1 MKLRKKNKEEFKMEN
16 LLKDTVIQLLG
27 IIIGG
32 CLAVAS
38 AYAGLLVARATQ
50 KIKLEIEKLND
61 ETQKKIL
68 DDTLDR
74 VDKLLQTNIIA
85 MENTVKKDMLA
96 SIADGK
102 IEKAELKTLA
112 DNVKNNVLKQLGDDS
127 VAVLNNSLGDVN
139 GYLEVK
145 IEEILA
151 QIKAQ

>member
-1 MKLRKKNKEEFKMEN
+1 MEN
-16 LLKDTVIQLLG
+16 LLQDTVIQLLG

-38 AYAGLLVARATQ
+38 AYAGLLVARTTQ
-50 KIKLEIEKLND
+50 KIKLEIERLND
-61 ETQKKIL
+61 ETQKRIL
-68 DDTLDR
+68 NDTLDR
-74 VDKLLQTNIIA
+74 VDNLLQTNIIA

-96 SIADGK
+96 AIEDGK
-102 IEKAELKTLA
+102 VEKAELKTLA
-112 DNVKNNVLKQLGDDS
+112 DNVKNNVLKQLGNDS
-127 VAVLNNSLGDVN
+127 LEVLNNSLGDVN

>member
-1 MKLRKKNKEEFKMEN
+1 MEN

-27 IIIGG
+27 VIIGG
-32 CLAVAS
+32 CLAIVT
-38 AYAGLLVARATQ
+38 AYAGLLIARATQ
-50 KIKLEIEKLND
+50 KIKLEIENLND
-61 ETQKKIL
+61 ETQKKIFN
-68 DDTLDR
+68 DALDR
-74 VDKLLQTNIIA
+74 VNSLLQTNIVA
-85 MENTVKKDMLA
+85 MENTVKKDMLD

-127 VAVLNNSLGDVN
+127 LAVLNDSLGDVN

>member
-1 MKLRKKNKEEFKMEN
+1 MEN

-27 IIIGG
+27 VIIGG
-32 CLAVAS
+32 CLAIAT
-38 AYAGLLVARATQ
+38 AYAGLLIARATQ

-61 ETQKKIL
+61 ETQKKIFNDAL
-68 DDTLDR
+68 NR
-74 VDKLLQTNIIA
+74 VDSLLQTNIVA

-112 DNVKNNVLKQLGDDS
+112 NNVKNNVLKQLGDDS
-127 VAVLNNSLGDVN
+127 LEVLNNSLGDVN

-151 QIKAQ
+151 QIKVQ

>member
-1 MKLRKKNKEEFKMEN
+1 MEN

-38 AYAGLLVARATQ
+38 AYGSLLIARATQ

-61 ETQKKIL
+61 ETQKKIFN
-68 DDTLDR
+68 DALDR
-74 VDKLLQTNIIA
+74 VDSLLQTNIVA

-102 IEKAELKTLA
+102 IEKDELKTLA
-112 DNVKNNVLKQLGDDS
+112 DNVKNNVLKQLSEDS
-127 VAVLNNSLGDVN
+127 LAVLNDSLGDVN

>member
-1 MKLRKKNKEEFKMEN
+1 MEN
-16 LLKDTVIQLLG
+16 LLKDTVVQLLG
-27 IIIGG
+27 VIIGG
-32 CLAVAS
+32 CLAIAT
-38 AYAGLLVARATQ
+38 AYAGLLIARATQ

-61 ETQKKIL
+61 ETQKKIFN
-68 DDTLDR
+68 DALDR
-74 VDKLLQTNIIA
+74 VDNLLQTNIVA

-127 VAVLNNSLGDVN
+127 LAVLNDSLGDVN

>member
-1 MKLRKKNKEEFKMEN
+1 MEN

-38 AYAGLLVARATQ
+38 AYGSLLIARATQ

-74 VDKLLQTNIIA
+74 VNNLLQTNIIA

-112 DNVKNNVLKQLGDDS
+112 DNVKNNVLKQLSEDS
-127 VAVLNNSLGDVN
+127 LAVLNDSLGDVN

>member
-1 MKLRKKNKEEFKMEN
+1 MEN
-16 LLKDTVIQLLG
+16 LLKDTVVQLLG
-27 IIIGG
+27 VIIGG
-32 CLAVAS
+32 CLAIAT
-38 AYAGLLVARATQ
+38 AYAGLLIARATQ
-50 KIKLEIEKLND
+50 KIKLEIENLND
-61 ETQKKIL
+61 ETQKKIFN
-68 DDTLDR
+68 DALDR
-74 VDKLLQTNIIA
+74 VDSLLQTNIVA

-127 VAVLNNSLGDVN
+127 LAVLNNSLGDVN

>member
-1 MKLRKKNKEEFKMEN
+1 MEN

-38 AYAGLLVARATQ
+38 VYAGLLIARATQ
-50 KIKLEIEKLND
+50 KIKLEIERLND

-68 DDTLDR
+68 NDTLDR
-74 VDKLLQTNIIA
+74 VDNLLQTNIIA

-96 SIADGK
+96 AIEDGK
-102 IEKAELKTLA
+102 VEKAELKTLA
-112 DNVKNNVLKQLGDDS
+112 DNVKNNVLKQLGNDS
-127 VAVLNNSLGDVN
+127 LEVLNNSLGDVN

>member
-1 MKLRKKNKEEFKMEN
+1 MEN

-61 ETQKKIL
+61 ETQKKIFN
-68 DDTLDR
+68 DALDR
-74 VDKLLQTNIIA
+74 VDSLLQTNIVA

-127 VAVLNNSLGDVN
+127 LAALNDSLGDVN

>member
-1 MKLRKKNKEEFKMEN
+1 MEN
-16 LLKDTVIQLLG
+16 LLKDTVVQLLG
-27 IIIGG
+27 VIIGG
-32 CLAVAS
+32 CLAIVT
-38 AYAGLLVARATQ
+38 AYAGLLIARATQ
-50 KIKLEIEKLND
+50 KIKLEIENLND
-61 ETQKKIL
+61 ETQKKIFN
-68 DDTLDR
+68 DALDR
-74 VDKLLQTNIIA
+74 VDSLLQTNIVA

-127 VAVLNNSLGDVN
+127 LAVLNDSLGDVN

>member
-1 MKLRKKNKEEFKMEN
+1 MEN

-27 IIIGG
+27 VIIGG
-32 CLAVAS
+32 CLAIAT
-38 AYAGLLVARATQ
+38 AYAGLLIARATQ

-61 ETQKKIL
+61 ETQKKIFN
-68 DDTLDR
+68 DALDR
-74 VDKLLQTNIIA
+74 VNSLLQTNIIA

-96 SIADGK
+96 TIADGK

-127 VAVLNNSLGDVN
+127 LAVLNNSLGDVN

>member
-1 MKLRKKNKEEFKMEN
+1 MEI
-16 LLKDTVIQLLG
+16 LLKDTVVQLLG
-27 IIIGG
+27 VIIGG
-32 CLAVAS
+32 CLAIAT
-38 AYAGLLVARATQ
+38 AYAGLLIARATQ

-61 ETQKKIL
+61 ETQKKIFN
-68 DDTLDR
+68 DALDR
-74 VDKLLQTNIIA
+74 VDSLLQTNIVA
-85 MENTVKKDMLA
+85 MENTVKKDMLT

-127 VAVLNNSLGDVN
+127 LAVLNDSLGDVN

-151 QIKAQ
+151 QIKA

>member
-1 MKLRKKNKEEFKMEN
+1 MEN
-16 LLKDTVIQLLG
+16 LLKDTVVQLLG
-27 IIIGG
+27 VIIGG
-32 CLAVAS
+32 CLAIVT
-38 AYAGLLVARATQ
+38 AYAGLLIARATQ

-61 ETQKKIL
+61 ETQKKIFN
-68 DDTLDR
+68 DALDR
-74 VDKLLQTNIIA
+74 VDSLLQTNIVA
-85 MENTVKKDMLA
+85 MENTVKKDMLV

-112 DNVKNNVLKQLGDDS
+112 NNVKNNVLKQLGDDS
-127 VAVLNNSLGDVN
+127 LAVLNNSLGDVN

>member
-1 MKLRKKNKEEFKMEN
+1 MEN

-32 CLAVAS
+32 GLAVAS
-38 AYAGLLVARATQ
+38 AYAGLLIARATQ
-50 KIKLEIEKLND
+50 KIKLEIERLND

-68 DDTLDR
+68 NDTLDR
-74 VDKLLQTNIIA
+74 VDSLLQTNIIA
-85 MENTVKKDMLA
+85 MENTVKKDILA
-96 SIADGK
+96 AIEDGK
-102 IEKAELKTLA
+102 VEKSELKTLA
-112 DNVKNNVLKQLGDDS
+112 NNVKNNVLKQLSDDS
-127 VAVLNNSLGDVN
+127 LEVLNDSLGDVN

>member
-1 MKLRKKNKEEFKMEN
+1 MEN
-16 LLKDTVIQLLG
+16 LLKDTIIQLLG

-32 CLAVAS
+32 GLAVAS
-38 AYAGLLVARATQ
+38 AYTGLLVARATQ

-68 DDTLDR
+68 NDTLDR
-74 VDKLLQTNIIA
+74 VDNLLQTNIIA
-85 MENTVKKDMLA
+85 MENTVKKDMLVA
-96 SIADGK
+96 IADGK
-102 IEKAELKTLA
+102 IEKTELKTLA

-127 VAVLNNSLGDVN
+127 LAVLNNSLGDVN

-151 QIKAQ
+151 QIKTQ

>member
-1 MKLRKKNKEEFKMEN
+1 MEN
-16 LLKDTVIQLLG
+16 LLKDTVVQLLG
-27 IIIGG
+27 VIIGG
-32 CLAVAS
+32 CLAIVT
-38 AYAGLLVARATQ
+38 AYAGLLIARATQ

-61 ETQKKIL
+61 ETQKKIFN
-68 DDTLDR
+68 DALDR
-74 VDKLLQTNIIA
+74 VDSLLQTNIVA
-85 MENTVKKDMLA
+85 MENTVKKDMLT

-127 VAVLNNSLGDVN
+127 LAVLNDSLGDVN

>member
-1 MKLRKKNKEEFKMEN
+1 MILKKKNKEEFKMEN
-16 LLKDTVIQLLG
+16 LLKDTIIQLLG

-32 CLAVAS
+32 CLAIAS
-38 AYAGLLVARATQ
+38 AYAGLLIARVTQ
-50 KIKLEIEKLND
+50 KIKLEIERLND

-74 VDKLLQTNIIA
+74 VNNLLQTNIIA
-85 MENTVKKDMLA
+85 MENTVKKDMLDA
-96 SIADGK
+96 IADGK

-112 DNVKNNVLKQLGDDS
+112 DNVKNNVLKQLGNDS
-127 VAVLNNSLGDVN
+127 LEVLNNSLGDVN

>member
-1 MKLRKKNKEEFKMEN
+1 MEN
-16 LLKDTVIQLLG
+16 LLKDTVVQLLG
-27 IIIGG
+27 VIIGG
-32 CLAVAS
+32 CLAIVT
-38 AYAGLLVARATQ
+38 AYAGLLIARATQ

-61 ETQKKIL
+61 ETQKKIFN
-68 DDTLDR
+68 DALDR
-74 VDKLLQTNIIA
+74 VDSLLQTNIVA

-112 DNVKNNVLKQLGDDS
+112 NNVKNNVLKQLGDDS
-127 VAVLNNSLGDVN
+127 LAVLNNSLGDVN

-145 IEEILA
+145 IEELLA

>member
-1 MKLRKKNKEEFKMEN
+1 MEN
-16 LLKDTVIQLLG
+16 LLKDTVVQLLG
-27 IIIGG
+27 VIIGG
-32 CLAVAS
+32 CLAIVT
-38 AYAGLLVARATQ
+38 AYAGLLIARATQ
-50 KIKLEIEKLND
+50 KIKLEIENLND
-61 ETQKKIL
+61 ETQKKIFN
-68 DDTLDR
+68 DALDR
-74 VDKLLQTNIIA
+74 VDSLLQTNIIA

-112 DNVKNNVLKQLGDDS
+112 NNVKNNVLKQLGDDS
-127 VAVLNNSLGDVN
+127 LEVLNNSLGDVN

>member
-1 MKLRKKNKEEFKMEN
+1 MILKKKSKEEFKMEN

-38 AYAGLLVARATQ
+38 AYCGLLVARATQ
-50 KIKLEIEKLND
+50 KIKLEIERLND
-61 ETQKKIL
+61 ETQKRIL
-68 DDTLDR
+68 NDTLDR
-74 VDKLLQTNIIA
+74 VDDLLQTNIIA
-85 MENTVKKDMLA
+85 MENTVKKDMLVA
-96 SIADGK
+96 IADGK
-102 IEKAELKTLA
+102 IEKDELKSLA
-112 DNVKNNVLKQLGDDS
+112 DNVKNNVLKQLGNDS
-127 VAVLNNSLGDVN
+127 LEVLNNSLGDVN

>member
-1 MKLRKKNKEEFKMEN
+1 MEN
-16 LLKDTVIQLLG
+16 LLKDTVVQLLG
-27 IIIGG
+27 VIIGG
-32 CLAVAS
+32 CLAIAT
-38 AYAGLLVARATQ
+38 AYAGLLIARATQ

-61 ETQKKIL
+61 ETQKKIFN
-68 DDTLDR
+68 DALDR
-74 VDKLLQTNIIA
+74 VDSLLQTNIVA

-112 DNVKNNVLKQLGDDS
+112 DNVKNNVLKQLGNDS
-127 VAVLNNSLGDVN
+127 LEVLNNSLGDVN

-145 IEEILA
+145 IEEIVA

>member
-1 MKLRKKNKEEFKMEN
+1 MEN
-16 LLKDTVIQLLG
+16 LLKDTVVQLLG
-27 IIIGG
+27 VIIGG
-32 CLAVAS
+32 CLAIAT
-38 AYAGLLVARATQ
+38 AYAGLLIARATQ

-61 ETQKKIL
+61 ETQKKIFN
-68 DDTLDR
+68 DALDR
-74 VDKLLQTNIIA
+74 VDSLLQTNIVA

-112 DNVKNNVLKQLGDDS
+112 DNVKNNVLKQLGNDS
-127 VAVLNNSLGDVN
+127 LAVLNDSLGDVN

>member
-1 MKLRKKNKEEFKMEN
+1 MEN
-16 LLKDTVIQLLG
+16 LLKDTVVQLLG
-27 IIIGG
+27 VIIGG
-32 CLAVAS
+32 CLAIAT
-38 AYAGLLVARATQ
+38 AYAGLLIARATQ

-61 ETQKKIL
+61 ETQKKIFN
-68 DDTLDR
+68 DALDR
-74 VDKLLQTNIIA
+74 VNSLLQTNIIA

-96 SIADGK
+96 TIADGK

-127 VAVLNNSLGDVN
+127 LAVLNNSLGDVN

>member
-1 MKLRKKNKEEFKMEN
+1 MEN

-38 AYAGLLVARATQ
+38 AYGSLLIARATQ
-50 KIKLEIEKLND
+50 KIKLEIERLND

-74 VDKLLQTNIIA
+74 VNNLLQTNIIA

-102 IEKAELKTLA
+102 IEKDELKTLA
-112 DNVKNNVLKQLGDDS
+112 DNVKNNVLKQLSEDS
-127 VAVLNNSLGDVN
+127 LAVLNDSLGDRS
-139 GYLEVK
+139 
-145 IEEILA
+145 
-151 QIKAQ
+151 

>member
-1 MKLRKKNKEEFKMEN
+1 MEN
-16 LLKDTVIQLLG
+16 LLKDTVVQLLG
-27 IIIGG
+27 VIIGG
-32 CLAVAS
+32 CLAIVT
-38 AYAGLLVARATQ
+38 AYAGLLIARATQ

-61 ETQKKIL
+61 ETQKKIFN
-68 DDTLDR
+68 DALDR
-74 VDKLLQTNIIA
+74 VDSLLQTNIVA

-102 IEKAELKTLA
+102 IEKTELKTLA

-127 VAVLNNSLGDVN
+127 LAVLNDSLGDVN

>member
-1 MKLRKKNKEEFKMEN
+1 MEN

-27 IIIGG
+27 VIIGG
-32 CLAVAS
+32 CLAIAT
-38 AYAGLLVARATQ
+38 AYAGLLIARATQ

-68 DDTLDR
+68 NDTLDR
-74 VDKLLQTNIIA
+74 VDSLLQTNIIA
-85 MENTVKKDMLA
+85 MENTVKKDMLDA
-96 SIADGK
+96 IADGK
-102 IEKAELKTLA
+102 IEKTELKTLA
-112 DNVKNNVLKQLGDDS
+112 DNVKNNVLKQLGNDS
-127 VAVLNNSLGDVN
+127 LAVLNDSLGDVN

>member
-1 MKLRKKNKEEFKMEN
+1 MEN

-27 IIIGG
+27 VIIGG
-32 CLAVAS
+32 CLAIAT
-38 AYAGLLVARATQ
+38 AYAGLLIARATQ

-61 ETQKKIL
+61 ETQKKIFN
-68 DDTLDR
+68 DALDR
-74 VDKLLQTNIIA
+74 VDSLLQTNIVA

-112 DNVKNNVLKQLGDDS
+112 NNVKNNVLKQLGDDS
-127 VAVLNNSLGDVN
+127 LEVLNNSLGDVN

>member
-1 MKLRKKNKEEFKMEN
+1 MEN

-27 IIIGG
+27 VIIGG
-32 CLAVAS
+32 CLAIAT
-38 AYAGLLVARATQ
+38 AYAGLLIARATQ

-61 ETQKKIL
+61 ETQKKIFN
-68 DDTLDR
+68 DALDR
-74 VDKLLQTNIIA
+74 VDSLLQTNIIA

-112 DNVKNNVLKQLGDDS
+112 NNVKNNVLKQLGDDS
-127 VAVLNNSLGDVN
+127 LEVLNNSLGDVN

>member
-1 MKLRKKNKEEFKMEN
+1 MEN

-27 IIIGG
+27 VIIGG
-32 CLAVAS
+32 CLAIAT
-38 AYAGLLVARATQ
+38 AYAGLLIARATQ

-61 ETQKKIL
+61 ETQKKIFN
-68 DDTLDR
+68 DALDR
-74 VDKLLQTNIIA
+74 IDSLLQTNIVA

-112 DNVKNNVLKQLGDDS
+112 NNVKNNVLKQLGDDS
-127 VAVLNNSLGDVN
+127 LEVLNNSLGDVN

>member
-1 MKLRKKNKEEFKMEN
+1 MEN

-38 AYAGLLVARATQ
+38 AYAGLLIARATQ

-61 ETQKKIL
+61 ETQKKIFN
-68 DDTLDR
+68 DALDR
-74 VDKLLQTNIIA
+74 VDSLLQTNIVA

-127 VAVLNNSLGDVN
+127 LAVLNNSLGDVN

>member
-1 MKLRKKNKEEFKMEN
+1 MEN
-16 LLKDTVIQLLG
+16 LLKDTVVQLLG
-27 IIIGG
+27 VIIGG
-32 CLAVAS
+32 CLAIVT
-38 AYAGLLVARATQ
+38 AYGGLLIARATQ
-50 KIKLEIEKLND
+50 KIKLEIENLND
-61 ETQKKIL
+61 ETQKKIFN
-68 DDTLDR
+68 DALDR
-74 VDKLLQTNIIA
+74 VDSLLQTNIVA

-127 VAVLNNSLGDVN
+127 LAVLNNSLGDVN

>member
-1 MKLRKKNKEEFKMEN
+1 MEN

-38 AYAGLLVARATQ
+38 AYCGLLVARATQ
-50 KIKLEIEKLND
+50 KIKLEIERLND
-61 ETQKKIL
+61 ETQKRIL
-68 DDTLDR
+68 NDTLDR
-74 VDKLLQTNIIA
+74 VNNLLQTNIIA
-85 MENTVKKDMLA
+85 MENTVKKDMLVA
-96 SIADGK
+96 IEDGK
-102 IEKAELKTLA
+102 VEKAELKTLA
-112 DNVKNNVLKQLGDDS
+112 DNVKNNVLKQLGNDS
-127 VAVLNNSLGDVN
+127 LEVLNNSLGDVN

>member
-1 MKLRKKNKEEFKMEN
+1 MILKKKSKEEFKMEN

-38 AYAGLLVARATQ
+38 AYCGLLVARATQ
-50 KIKLEIEKLND
+50 KIKLEIERLND
-61 ETQKKIL
+61 ETQKRIL
-68 DDTLDR
+68 NDTLDR
-74 VDKLLQTNIIA
+74 VNNLLQTNIIA
-85 MENTVKKDMLA
+85 MENTVKKDMLVA
-96 SIADGK
+96 IEDGK
-102 IEKAELKTLA
+102 VEKAELKTLA
-112 DNVKNNVLKQLGDDS
+112 DNVKNNVLKQLGNDS
-127 VAVLNNSLGDVN
+127 LEVLNNSLGDVN

>member
-1 MKLRKKNKEEFKMEN
+1 MEN

-27 IIIGG
+27 VIIGG
-32 CLAVAS
+32 CLAIATS
-38 AYAGLLVARATQ
+38 YAGLLIARATQ

-61 ETQKKIL
+61 ETQKKIFN
-68 DDTLDR
+68 DALDR
-74 VDKLLQTNIIA
+74 VDSLLQTNIVA

-127 VAVLNNSLGDVN
+127 LAVLNDSLGDVN

>member
-1 MKLRKKNKEEFKMEN
+1 MEN

-38 AYAGLLVARATQ
+38 AYAGLLIARVTQ
-50 KIKLEIEKLND
+50 KIKLEIERLND
-61 ETQKKIL
+61 ETQKRIL
-68 DDTLDR
+68 NDTLDR
-74 VDKLLQTNIIA
+74 VDRLLQTNIIA
-85 MENTVKKDMLA
+85 MENTVKKDMLDA
-96 SIADGK
+96 IADGK
-102 IEKAELKTLA
+102 IEKTELKTLA
-112 DNVKNNVLKQLGDDS
+112 DNVKNNVLKQLGNDS
-127 VAVLNNSLGDVN
+127 LAVLNDSLGDVN

>member
-1 MKLRKKNKEEFKMEN
+1 MEN

-27 IIIGG
+27 VIIGG
-32 CLAVAS
+32 CLAIVT
-38 AYAGLLVARATQ
+38 AYAGLLIARATQ
-50 KIKLEIEKLND
+50 KIKLEIENLND
-61 ETQKKIL
+61 ETQKKIFN
-68 DDTLDR
+68 DALDR
-74 VDKLLQTNIIA
+74 VNSLLQTNIVA
-85 MENTVKKDMLA
+85 MENTVKKDMLD

-112 DNVKNNVLKQLGDDS
+112 DNVKNNVLKQLGNDS
-127 VAVLNNSLGDVN
+127 LEVLNNSLGDVN